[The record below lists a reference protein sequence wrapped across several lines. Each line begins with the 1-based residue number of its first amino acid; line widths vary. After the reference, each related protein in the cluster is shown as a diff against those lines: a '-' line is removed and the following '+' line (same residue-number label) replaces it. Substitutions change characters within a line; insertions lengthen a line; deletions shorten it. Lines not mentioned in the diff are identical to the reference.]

1 MVPAPLQLTLPL
13 GHEPQY
19 GREDFVAGSSNEAAL
34 RLVENW
40 PDWPAP
46 VVVLSG
52 PPGSGKTHLVH
63 IWARRAAAGIL
74 AARRLHTETL
84 VPPGGALAV
93 EDVDTDKVPELTLF
107 HLINSAREVGA
118 SLLIT
123 SRTPAADWRVSLPDL
138 FSRLRMAA
146 PLALQSPD
154 EHLLRKVLVKLFADR
169 QLFVDKVVIEYLL
182 LRMERSFAAAL
193 LLVDSLDRE
202 ALAAGSRIT
211 RPLAAKILFDSVGTL
226 EFSDP
231 D

>member
-1 MVPAPLQLTLPL
+1 MSPASSQLTLPL
-13 GHEPQY
+13 DHNPQY
-19 GREDFVAGSSNEAAL
+19 GRDDFVVGPSNEAAL
-34 RLVENW
+34 RLVVSW

-52 PPGSGKTHLVH
+52 PPGSGKTHLAH
-63 IWARRAAAGIL
+63 IWAIRAGVGIL
-74 AARRLHTETL
+74 AASGLQAETL
-84 VPPGGALAV
+84 VPPGGALAI
-93 EDVDTDKVPELTLF
+93 EDVEADHVPERTLF

-138 FSRLRMAA
+138 VSRLRMAA
-146 PLALQSPD
+146 PLALRSPD
-154 EHLLRKVLVKLFADR
+154 EDLLRKVLVKLFADR